1 MDRKTGVQS
10 VERALDL
17 LEALGSAGR
26 SLSVTELTAMTG
38 LPAGT
43 IHRLLRT
50 LVDRGYAHQL
60 LNRRY
65 TIGGRAA
72 RMSANANALLGLRAQ
87 PALRELA
94 SELGETANLATLSM
108 DSAEYVSQVAG
119 THSMRMFTEVGH
131 RVPLHSTG
139 VGKALLSQLPDET
152 AMKLLGRAGMRRFT
166 PATIVDPER
175 MLTELSR
182 IRDRGFAVDEAEMEL
197 GVRCVAV
204 PFTAGGRFAVSI
216 SGPTLRMTD
225 ELVERA
231 ASALTLVAHRLR
243 HDLDDTVQ

>member
-17 LEALGSAGR
+17 LEALGNAGR
-26 SLSVTELTAMTG
+26 SMSVSELADTVG

-60 LNRRY
+60 PDRRY
-65 TIGGRAA
+65 TIGGRLA
-72 RMSANANALLGLRAQ
+72 RMGANANAILGLRAQ
-87 PALRELA
+87 PVLRELA
-94 SELGETANLATLSM
+94 LELGETANLAVLSM
-108 DSAEYVSQVAG
+108 DAAEYISQVAG

-139 VGKALLSQLPDET
+139 VGKALLSRLPDET
-152 AMKLLGRAGMRRFT
+152 VLKLLGRAGMPRFT
-166 PATIVDPER
+166 PTTIVDPER
-175 MLTELSR
+175 MLAELAL
-182 IRDRGFAVDEAEMEL
+182 IRDRGFAVDDSEMEL

-204 PFTAGGRFAVSI
+204 PFFAGVPFAVSI

-225 ELVERA
+225 ELLERA
-231 ASALTLVAHRLR
+231 ATSLALAGDRLSR
-243 HDLDDTVQ
+243 DLDDTDS